1 MLESKRRFIIVTT
14 ALELHRHASCAIKFR
29 LEPMTTSASLFFR
42 AASIAL
48 AAGLGL
54 AACSTDTYESQP
66 GGTADDTLSGP
77 EAPSATAE
85 ETALAETFG
94 EDFKVSSVMTLEDQW
109 PDITAMESALSGTA
123 EPDLC
128 QEAGAAQ
135 YGLFVNAQPANVRAA
150 IDEEAF
156 LDENA
161 TGETLFAF
169 YANDAASPEQ
179 LQEAHENT
187 DAACVEEADSAVDH
201 DVTQQEV
208 AGEQVDVHTWQV
220 EVSGQLT
227 GRMIDV
233 VGEDIYVRY
242 SAAYPPQV
250 MVEELEDDVAEFN
263 EQATDRAISAFEAAA
278 AQ

>member
-1 MLESKRRFIIVTT
+1 
-14 ALELHRHASCAIKFR
+14 
-29 LEPMTTSASLFFR
+29 MTISASLLFR
-42 AASIAL
+42 ATSIAL

-54 AACSTDTYESQP
+54 AACSPDAYENQP
-66 GGTADDTLSGP
+66 GGNADDTLSQP
-77 EAPSATAE
+77 ETPSATAE
-85 ETALAETFG
+85 ETALAETFE
-94 EDFKVSSVMTLEDQW
+94 EDFEVSTAMTLEDQW
-109 PDITAMESALSGTA
+109 PDITAMESALSGTS

-128 QEAGAAQ
+128 QEAGASQ
-135 YGLFVNAQPANVRAA
+135 YGLLVDAQPANVRAA
-150 IDEEAF
+150 IDDEAL

-169 YANDAASPEQ
+169 YANDAASPDQ
-179 LQEAHENT
+179 LQEAHQNT
-187 DAACVEEADSAVDH
+187 DITCVEEDDSTVDH

-208 AGEQVDVHTWQV
+208 AGEEVDVHTWQI

-227 GRMIDV
+227 GRMVDM

-250 MVEELEDDVAEFN
+250 MVEELEDDVTEFN
-263 EQATDRAISAFEAAA
+263 EQATERAVSAFEAAA

>member
-1 MLESKRRFIIVTT
+1 MLENKRRFIIVTT
-14 ALELHRHASCAIKFR
+14 VLELHRHASCAMKFR

-54 AACSTDTYESQP
+54 AACSTDTYENQP
-66 GGTADDTLSGP
+66 GGTADDTPSGP

-150 IDEEAF
+150 IDEEA
-156 LDENA
+156 
-161 TGETLFAF
+161 LFAF

-179 LQEAHENT
+179 LQEAHEST
-187 DAACVEEADSAVDH
+187 DTACVEEADSAVDH